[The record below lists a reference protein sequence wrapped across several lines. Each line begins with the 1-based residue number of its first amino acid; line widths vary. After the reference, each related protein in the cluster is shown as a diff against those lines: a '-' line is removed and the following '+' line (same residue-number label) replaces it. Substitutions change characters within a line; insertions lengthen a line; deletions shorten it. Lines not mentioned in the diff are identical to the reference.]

1 MRCAAPAAK
10 EAGAWARV
18 ALGFSEA
25 WAAELH
31 EAEAEAL
38 PPLPGDDQ
46 PPPWWKQ
53 ILQQLIV
60 AAIQMGLHVAGQ
72 QYKVWKAARALA
84 ANQTATE
91 AEFEAGP

>member
-1 MRCAAPAAK
+1 MTGRAGSPSDDVGSTSRTPAELSA
-10 EAGAWARV
+10 
-18 ALGFSEA
+18 
-25 WAAELH
+25 AAELH

-72 QYKVWKAARALA
+72 QYKVWKAARAA
-84 ANQTATE
+84 ALNATATE